1 MGATSYRARQKWLVG
16 VWWSF
21 FLLDIQKV
29 QTSPYQQQAIFCGPP
44 IARKYGVSQ
53 SLQRAALHTSNVE
66 SVDSKLKVT
75 CWVGVKAD
83 QDNLQC
89 APITIENGS
98 QSMFII
104 ERVCSCEA
112 SSRSSDISYQSQT
125 LYLTILYP
133 SLLYRSLLALAH
145 NIALHNLI
153 AKVNL
158 DDQCSK
164 C

>member
-1 MGATSYRARQKWLVG
+1 M
-16 VWWSF
+16 
-21 FLLDIQKV
+21 
-29 QTSPYQQQAIFCGPP
+29 
-44 IARKYGVSQ
+44 SQ
-53 SLQRAALHTSNVE
+53 SLQRAFLHTSNVE

-89 APITIENGS
+89 APITIENRS

-104 ERVCSCEA
+104 ERNCSCEA

-153 AKVNL
+153 GNVYL
-158 DDQCSK
+158 DDRAIDVQSVSVVPNVLGVFGCLSTRGWQMEHATNVVVVSIQSNSS
-164 C
+164 